1 MWTEMALASQSK
13 WRDALYMISRSHN
26 GVVEDL
32 RFLGCYTM
40 SIRLGLLD
48 RGLFTS
54 LHDTKSQKTRIL
66 K

>member
-1 MWTEMALASQSK
+1 
-13 WRDALYMISRSHN
+13 MISRSHS
-26 GVVEDL
+26 GVAEDL
-32 RFLGCYTM
+32 SFLGSYTV

-54 LHDTKSQKTRIL
+54 LHVTKSQKARIL